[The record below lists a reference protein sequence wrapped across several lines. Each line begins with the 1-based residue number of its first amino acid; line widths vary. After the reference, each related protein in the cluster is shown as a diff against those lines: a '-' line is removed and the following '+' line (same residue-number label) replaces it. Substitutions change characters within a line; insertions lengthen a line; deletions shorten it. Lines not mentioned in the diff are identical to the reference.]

1 MSFILKP
8 RFHLAPTSLAAAL
21 WVGALAGT
29 PAYAQAPASV
39 ASEATFVISLAAQP
53 LGAALNELA
62 RQARLQLLVR
72 RELVEGKNA
81 PGVSG
86 NLTARQALDRLLAG
100 SGLIA
105 TQDGNSVV
113 VQPAN
118 RNAQVSDATLPAVQV
133 VARDDG
139 PTEASG
145 QYTSRGLSI
154 GKGTQTPREIPQSV
168 SVITRQQLDDRNLT
182 KVEDAVRTTTGVS
195 VTRLDGAG
203 NYNTIQT
210 RGFDI
215 GSILLDGMP
224 IPQGANYST
233 ALDTAVYDRIEVL
246 RGPAGLLQGAGE
258 PGGTINLVR
267 KRAVAQRSI
276 SANVQAGSFGLRRAD
291 VDVNTALNESGTLRG
306 RVVAVAE
313 DRDSF
318 VDVLFNKKELG
329 YGTIE
334 LDITPATT
342 LSGGFARQ
350 RARSVVDQGLPTY
363 ADGRL
368 ISLPRSTFAGTAANR
383 QDMDTDDAFAEL
395 EHRLS
400 SGGVVKAAVRE
411 VKRTNF
417 YRSAR
422 ASTQA
427 AANGDYR
434 METIDLLGEL
444 KDRSYDVY
452 LSTPFALGGRQHK
465 LLLGVN
471 RSDSDTG
478 IGNFARGP
486 TYTANIFRPD
496 YNRPYP
502 VIALP
507 GFTSVTERSENALY
521 GQAQFS
527 LTERLKVLAG
537 GRLSW
542 AEVQSRRTSDGAI
555 TSTSKPGR
563 QFTPQ
568 VAALYDLSDA
578 LTAYASYVETFV
590 VQTQLD
596 AARELLPPRT
606 GSQLEVGL
614 KGEFLNKRLQTHA
627 AIFRIDDKNRAITDP
642 TVITASIPG
651 GEVRA
656 EGFEL
661 EATGQVA
668 PGWDLLAGYAYTD
681 TKYIKAPAAQVGQVF
696 SAHTPRHLLNLSTRY
711 AFRDSALRGLSLGG
725 GVSWRSEFFA
735 QSGAIRIASG
745 NYAVVNLQLG
755 WQINNQL
762 NLSLGVDN
770 LFDKNY
776 YEKVS
781 SVSTQNF
788 YGEPRKFV
796 VALKARY

>member
-1 MSFILKP
+1 MHILPQP
-8 RFHLAPTSLAAAL
+8 RFYLAPISLAAVLLA
-21 WVGALAGT
+21 GALGAT
-29 PAYAQAPASV
+29 SAYAQSSGSA
-39 ASEATFVISLAAQP
+39 ASEATFALSLAAQP

-86 NLTARQALDRLLAG
+86 NFTARQALDRLLAG
-100 SGLIA
+100 SGLTA
-105 TQDGNSVV
+105 TVEGGSVV
-113 VQPAN
+113 VQPAD
-118 RNAQVSDATLPAVQV
+118 RNAPARDATLPAVKV

-145 QYTSRGLSI
+145 QYTSRGLTI
-154 GKGTQTPREIPQSV
+154 GKGTQAPREIPQSV

-182 KVEDAVRTTTGVS
+182 KVEDAVRTSTGVS

-233 ALDTAVYDRIEVL
+233 ALDTAVYDRIEIL

-258 PGGTINLVR
+258 PGGTVNLVR
-267 KRAVAQRSI
+267 KRALGPLAL

-291 VDVNTALNESGTLRG
+291 VDVTGSLNESGTLRG
-306 RVVAVAE
+306 RVVAVTE

-329 YGTIE
+329 YGTLE
-334 LDITPATT
+334 LDITPSTT
-342 LSGGFARQ
+342 MSVGFARQ
-350 RARSVVDQGLPTY
+350 RVRSVVDQGLPTY

-368 ISLPRSTFAGTAANR
+368 IDLPRSTFAGSAANR

-400 SGGVVKAAVRE
+400 NGGLVKAAMRE

-427 AANGDYR
+427 SANGDYR

-444 KDRSYDVY
+444 KDRSYDLY
-452 LSTPFALGGRQHK
+452 LSTPFSLGGLQHK
-465 LLLGVN
+465 VLLGVN
-471 RSDSDTG
+471 HNESDSG

-486 TYTANIFRPD
+486 TYMANIFRPD

-507 GFTSVTERSENALY
+507 GFTSVTARSEDALY

-527 LTERLKVLAG
+527 VTERLKLLAG

-542 AEVQSRRTSDGAI
+542 ADVKSRRSSDGVV
-555 TSTSKPGR
+555 TSTSNPGR

-568 VAALYDLSDA
+568 AAALYDLSDA

-596 AARELLPPRT
+596 ATRNILPPRT
-606 GSQLEVGL
+606 GSQIEVGL

-627 AIFRIDDKNRAITDP
+627 ALFRLNDKNRAITDP
-642 TVITASIPG
+642 AVITASIPG

-661 EATGQVA
+661 EAAGQLSS
-668 PGWDLLAGYAYTD
+668 GWDVLAGYAYTD
-681 TKYIKAPAAQVGQVF
+681 TKYIKAPANQLGQVF

-711 AFRDSALRGLSLGG
+711 AFRDPALRGISLGG

-735 QSGAIRIASG
+735 QSGAIRIVSG
-745 NYAVVNLQLG
+745 NYAVANLQIG

-770 LFDKNY
+770 LFDKKY

-788 YGEPRKFV
+788 YGEPRKVV